1 MKINEVRLD
10 VYPAFMRRFS
20 QLPDDIKR
28 QAAKAI
34 NDLRQKPMPKSIN
47 FEKLRAYMNPS
58 IFTIHATRNH
68 SHKISFEIE
77 GDIAIM
83 RKIGTHKEIDRSP

>member
-1 MKINEVRLD
+1 
-10 VYPAFMRRFS
+10 
-20 QLPDDIKR
+20 
-28 QAAKAI
+28 
-34 NDLRQKPMPKSIN
+34 
-47 FEKLRAYMNPS
+47 MNPS

-77 GDIAIM
+77 GDVAIM